1 VALKNPE
8 IWIPGDLERFPSLR
22 GSRTLAPEQPDYS
35 VPAGVEENGE
45 LGVRYG
51 SDVRLVALAEKLAAT
66 GFALA
71 IFTIAP
77 S

>member
-1 VALKNPE
+1 MGEGV
-8 IWIPGDLERFPSLR
+8 LR
-22 GSRTLAPEQPDYS
+22 IQMRSRRLGKVSKPPRVENTSSGTTGLLRT
-35 VPAGVEENGE
+35 GVEENGE

-51 SDVRLVALAEKLAAT
+51 SDVRLVELADKLAAT

>member
-1 VALKNPE
+1 LKNPE
-8 IWIPGDLERFPSLR
+8 IWIQGGLEIFPSLL

-51 SDVRLVALAEKLAAT
+51 SDVRLVALAEKLGPPAS
-66 GFALA
+66 
-71 IFTIAP
+71 P
-77 S
+77 